1 MSWYI
6 LGPFIH
12 GTRSDWSQQ
21 KHFAWLWPALY
32 CFPVSTLGEKL
43 GYKVLFSRQE
53 AQCQP
58 FVNLFCK
65 MFAQKPLCLLKRIKT
80 GFVTNPEHCFWVNFF
95 PPLLTTL
102 EILCCMK
109 EIKAIVQSWPER
121 YIPSGENCSRS
132 FSSFILL
139 WHHLM
144 AVVST
149 TRVWLRFRK
158 CFVTSMVCASR
169 QLLHWAAPSAI
180 AQWH

>member
-58 FVNLFCK
+58 LVNLFCK
-65 MFAQKPLCLLKRIKT
+65 MFAQKPLCVCLLKSSKDEICQKPRTFFLGELLPTSADDNRNVSVVWRKLKLLCNHGLKDISHQEKT
-80 GFVTNPEHCFWVNFF
+80 AQGVSQVSYCFDTTWWLLF
-95 PPLLTTL
+95 PL
-102 EILCCMK
+102 
-109 EIKAIVQSWPER
+109 QG
-121 YIPSGENCSRS
+121 YG
-132 FSSFILL
+132 
-139 WHHLM
+139 
-144 AVVST
+144 
-149 TRVWLRFRK
+149 
-158 CFVTSMVCASR
+158 
-169 QLLHWAAPSAI
+169 
-180 AQWH
+180 